1 MVKNVVS
8 RYINNRSCVLGCFLD
23 ASKAFDLVNHD
34 ILFHKLSV
42 RGLPLPVIRF
52 LSLWYCSQQMKVR
65 WDHSLS
71 ESFHVSNGVR
81 QGGVLSPVLFAVYL
95 DGLLEELD
103 SRKLFVQEW
112 NVKPHRGRQRKY
124 WCKVVDH
131 LFSSLGLDKAEWLED
146 IREGSCSLKSF
157 LGVAGEGID
166 ERESGKFE
174 EGLNSKVKLSLY
186 RTFGKIVE
194 FKKYLRGVG
203 DAGTRLLFKFRSG
216 THGLNE
222 ELGRHRGREGRKE
235 CLLCDAECESVSH
248 VLWDCPAYVS
258 IRSAFMLELRREL
271 GDRFEHFQSLDSF
284 EKSSYVLGSEAWEEY
299 SSGLLGLIKDFV
311 LSVWEERKVRLY
323 GEHANVHQS
332 HSQNDSGD
340 LRGVAGGNGEL
351 GCLCGKAGTSHLCDG
366 SAHSSGCVV
375 NGSNAMAAV

>member
-1 MVKNVVS
+1 M
-8 RYINNRSCVLGCFLD
+8 
-23 ASKAFDLVNHD
+23 
-34 ILFHKLSV
+34 
-42 RGLPLPVIRF
+42 
-52 LSLWYCSQQMKVR
+52 
-65 WDHSLS
+65 
-71 ESFHVSNGVR
+71 
-81 QGGVLSPVLFAVYL
+81 
-95 DGLLEELD
+95 
-103 SRKLFVQEW
+103 
-112 NVKPHRGRQRKY
+112 
-124 WCKVVDH
+124 
-131 LFSSLGLDKAEWLED
+131 
-146 IREGSCSLKSF
+146 
-157 LGVAGEGID
+157 
-166 ERESGKFE
+166 
-174 EGLNSKVKLSLY
+174 
-186 RTFGKIVE
+186 E

-203 DAGTRLLFKFRSG
+203 DAGTRLLRSG
-216 THGLNE
+216 THGLND
-222 ELGRHRGREGRKE
+222 ELGRHRGQEGRKE

-340 LRGVAGGNGEL
+340 LRGVAGGDGEL
-351 GCLCGKAGTSHLCDG
+351 GCLCGKADTSHLCDG

-375 NGSNAMAAV
+375 NGSNAMAAFYWKHIWIVFPCYAVPSSAPETVTANSISTFPSMIQVAWGEVPAINFIKMASSPCTR

>member
-1 MVKNVVS
+1 MTARRLLLISVVRPTLEYGSEVWEGNKAQVAVLESVIGAMFVK
-8 RYINNRSCVLGCFLD
+8 
-23 ASKAFDLVNHD
+23 
-34 ILFHKLSV
+34 
-42 RGLPLPVIRF
+42 RGD
-52 LSLWYCSQQMKVR
+52 M
-65 WDHSLS
+65 
-71 ESFHVSNGVR
+71 G
-81 QGGVLSPVLFAVYL
+81 
-95 DGLLEELD
+95 LD
-103 SRKLFVQEW
+103 SLQGRRDKAKWYKVATMPEHRYSRKHEW
-112 NVKPHRGRQRKY
+112 NVKPRRGRQRKY

-146 IREGSCSLKSF
+146 IRKGSCSLKSF

-258 IRSAFMLELRREL
+258 AFMLELRREL

-311 LSVWEERKVRLY
+311 LSVWEERLY

-332 HSQNDSGD
+332 HSQNDSEGCRR
-340 LRGVAGGNGEL
+340 RGW
-351 GCLCGKAGTSHLCDG
+351 
-366 SAHSSGCVV
+366 
-375 NGSNAMAAV
+375 